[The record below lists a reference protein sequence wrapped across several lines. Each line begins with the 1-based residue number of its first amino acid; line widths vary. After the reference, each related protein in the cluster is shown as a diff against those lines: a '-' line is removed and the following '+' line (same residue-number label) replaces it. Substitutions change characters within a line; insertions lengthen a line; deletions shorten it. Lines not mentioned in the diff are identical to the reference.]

1 MRHRVKKTKLNR
13 DKAHLNSMLRNLA
26 TSIILYEKVK
36 TTQTKAKTV
45 KPIVEKLISDAKHQS
60 LSVAMRALNAY
71 LSDKNASKKLIRELL
86 KRYEKR
92 QSGFLRIIPLGY
104 RVGDAAPMVQIELI

>member
-1 MRHRVKKTKLNR
+1 
-13 DKAHLNSMLRNLA
+13 MLRNLA

-45 KPIVEKLISDAKHQS
+45 KPIVEKLITDSKKQS
-60 LSVAMRALNAY
+60 LPVAMRALNAY
-71 LSDKNASKKLIRELL
+71 LSDKNASKKLARELL
-86 KRYEKR
+86 KRYEKK

-104 RVGDAAPMVQIELI
+104 RAGDAAPMVQIELT